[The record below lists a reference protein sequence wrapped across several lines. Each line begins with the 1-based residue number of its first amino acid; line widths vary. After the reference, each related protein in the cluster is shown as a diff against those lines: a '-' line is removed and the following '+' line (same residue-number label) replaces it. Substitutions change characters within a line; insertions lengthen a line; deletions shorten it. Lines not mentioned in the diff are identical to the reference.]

1 MAYRGEDLDLRTP
14 QTGVPGDL
22 LSEPLG
28 NGRSRLSASR
38 TPILVDE
45 VVLACCNHAFDVA
58 GAHRSTEVRI
68 EHLLHAMTRIDG
80 GASALEARGL
90 RLAGLRRESA
100 TIIAS
105 EIPIGLGSGQSRPRR
120 SDDLETVLRTAFNYA
135 ARRNQAASVDDVIDA
150 LLEMPSDVPGI
161 TLLARHGGRTARDRL
176 ANRSYRSSISTE
188 LRSDLRSDE
197 RLSPRMSLAENRTD
211 WNRSEKAQ
219 RDVLGT
225 ATDGIQNARIDQLEN
240 AVRALTSEL
249 ASERNTVA
257 SLVQELHGGF
267 LADRDDASRFRGGLD
282 SRLDALEQAIL
293 DQRPVRANVD
303 LSPLHDRLAALE
315 QTILDQR
322 PVRGAVDMG
331 PLTERLKAIER
342 AVENSNSK
350 PAELDAIINR
360 LDIIEEAV
368 LTLDSAKSNDALT
381 ERLRALDETVAAQR
395 AALMQAT
402 SSLTADVKSLG
413 TALSA
418 QPGTVERIQALVT
431 ERMQALAGAL
441 DRQRSDI
448 VNGLSE
454 RLSALSSTIDGRLQQ
469 SSQPI
474 ADRFAALETRVQ
486 ASTQPISERIGALDT
501 QIKAQLAPVLQKL
514 ASIEALISQT
524 AAKATELQAAHTAEL
539 KEVHE
544 ALLKLNTNQHTL
556 AGSIDQW
563 RLDGVGDVSVIANR
577 LAAIEKSTSAPNDML
592 QQLSAN
598 VDNIGR
604 ATIERYHRR
613 NRFWYWL
620 FGTDDWLGASW
631 PSQTAAV
638 EQERATL
645 RGGSAR
651 SAGVAQ
657 VPQVPR

>member
-38 TPILVDE
+38 SPILVDE

-120 SDDLETVLRTAFNYA
+120 SDDLETVLRTASNYA

-161 TLLARHGGRTARDRL
+161 SLLARHGGRTARDRL

-197 RLSPRMSLAENRTD
+197 RLSPRMSLAETRSD
-211 WNRSEKAQ
+211 WSRNEKAP

-267 LADRDDASRFRGGLD
+267 QADRDDASRFRGGLD

-315 QTILDQR
+315 QAILDQR
-322 PVRGAVDMG
+322 ASRGAADMG

-368 LTLDSAKSNDALT
+368 LTLDSAKSHDALA
-381 ERLRALDETVAAQR
+381 ERLRVLDETVAAQR

-402 SSLTADVKSLG
+402 SSLSADVKSLG

-431 ERMQALAGAL
+431 ERMQALAGAM

-454 RLSALSSTIDGRLQQ
+454 RFSALSSTIDGRLQQ

-486 ASTQPISERIGALDT
+486 ASTQPIAERIGALDT

-514 ASIEALISQT
+514 ASIETLISQT

-577 LAAIEKSTSAPNDML
+577 LAVIEKSTSAPNEML

-645 RGGSAR
+645 RGSSTRG
-651 SAGVAQ
+651 AGVTQ